1 MAQID
6 TSLKEA
12 MEIHGALGVCLV
24 DVDSGGVLGSV
35 GGGPDLD
42 LEGAATGNAE
52 VVKAKLD
59 SLDQQGVADTLD
71 DVLITLDTQVH
82 LIRRVSSVRGGG
94 LFFYLALDR
103 DGADVA
109 VARRQLGTIEAELS
123 V

>member
-1 MAQID
+1 MAQLD
-6 TSLKEA
+6 TSLREA
-12 MEIHGALGVCLV
+12 MEIDGALGVALV

-42 LEGAATGNAE
+42 LERAATGNAG

-59 SLDQQGVADTLD
+59 SLDRQGVDDTVD
-71 DVLITLDTQVH
+71 DVVVTLDTQVH

-103 DGADVA
+103 GGADVA
-109 VARRQLGTIEAELS
+109 SARRQLGTIEAELS